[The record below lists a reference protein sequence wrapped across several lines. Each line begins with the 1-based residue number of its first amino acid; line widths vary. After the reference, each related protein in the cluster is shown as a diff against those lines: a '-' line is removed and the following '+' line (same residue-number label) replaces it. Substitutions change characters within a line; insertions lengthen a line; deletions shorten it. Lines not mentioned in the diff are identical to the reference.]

1 MAAVTMAAS
10 SLAAFVAAP
19 LNASASYSG
28 ISSVRMAAPLNS
40 RRRLSVV
47 AMSQNETKKTDLN
60 EKISEAIAYAQK
72 ACEED
77 PTSAPCAVSWDD
89 VEELSAAAAHQK
101 ASKKQSDPL
110 EEYCADNPET
120 DECRVYED

>member
-1 MAAVTMAAS
+1 M
-10 SLAAFVAAP
+10 L
-19 LNASASYSG
+19 
-28 ISSVRMAAPLNS
+28 
-40 RRRLSVV
+40 
-47 AMSQNETKKTDLN
+47 Q
-60 EKISEAIAYAQK
+60 ISEAIAYAQK

-89 VEELSAAAAHQK
+89 VEELSAAASHQ
-101 ASKKQSDPL
+101 AANKKQSDPL